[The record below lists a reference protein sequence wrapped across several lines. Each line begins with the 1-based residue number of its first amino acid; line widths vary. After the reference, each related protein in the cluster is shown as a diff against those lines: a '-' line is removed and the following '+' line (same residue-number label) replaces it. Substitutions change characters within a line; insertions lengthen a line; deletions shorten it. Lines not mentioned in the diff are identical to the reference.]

1 MKIIFYGVEMTE
13 ESMENGYSG
22 PNINS
27 PFLNYCVKSMILSDL
42 KWPNAILIYF
52 WSGNM
57 YISF

>member
-27 PFLNYCVKSMILSDL
+27 PLKIVFIRAISTIFDYILHFDL
-42 KWPNAILIYF
+42 L
-52 WSGNM
+52 
-57 YISF
+57 